1 MSDIRS
7 QISIQ
12 LTELVQALSQPF
24 PSELVPEGWCERSWG
39 KWGTIFH
46 NMQET
51 FASGGSLPDAS
62 IARAMD
68 FDGIVDGELLEKAA
82 SLSNLLHRF
91 RHSSSPDA

>member
-12 LTELVQALSQPF
+12 LAELVQALSQPF
-24 PSELVPEGWCERSWG
+24 SSELVPEGWCERSWE
-39 KWGTIFH
+39 KWGAIFR

-51 FASGGSLPDAS
+51 FTSGGSLPDAS

-68 FDGIVDGELLEKAA
+68 FDGIFCGELLEKAA
-82 SLSNLLHRF
+82 SLSNLLRRF
-91 RHSSSPDA
+91 RHASSPDA